1 VVKRGEVWLVALD
14 PTVGRE
20 MRKTRPAVIV
30 SPSELHDHLQTVLV
44 APMTT
49 AGFPAPFRIPLVFK
63 GKSGLVLPDQI
74 RAVDRQRLVKRVGR
88 LQAKTLAATLRVL
101 QELFAE

>member
-1 VVKRGEVWLVALD
+1 MVKRGDIWLVALD
-14 PTVGRE
+14 
-20 MRKTRPAVIV
+20 KIRPAAVV

-63 GKSGLVLPDQI
+63 GKHGLLLPDQI
-74 RAVDRQRLVKRVGR
+74 RAVDRQRLVKKIGK
-88 LQAKTLAATLRVL
+88 LQPKTLASTLRVL